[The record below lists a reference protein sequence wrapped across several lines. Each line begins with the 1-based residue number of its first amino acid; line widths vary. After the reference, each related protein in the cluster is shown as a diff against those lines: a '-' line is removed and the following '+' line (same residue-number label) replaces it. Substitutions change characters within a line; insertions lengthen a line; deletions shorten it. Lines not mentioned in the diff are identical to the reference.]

1 MGVVLFGNSVRDS
14 SMKSWK
20 RPSIEQT
27 LYGFATLAL
36 ATVSVV
42 YMSRRAFGD
51 YDSRFDYAMGSNS
64 LSDRSWFL
72 GFMSNPLTG
81 LQSID
86 QATLRWLE
94 PHSLLLIWLG
104 SPWGV
109 VIAATMTFV
118 IVGLSCNYLL
128 RTIGFTVTQSRWTA
142 LLVAGNTV
150 GGEFVGLSGID
161 FYRIVPS
168 SSTMLAGAYLLTAL
182 VLNQYQSEDMPLRK
196 KLLGTFFT
204 FILSVWLSIT
214 HTHYI
219 TMTVPFIVIVVVV
232 VLVTRGWRRGRV
244 GILNLAPLLV
254 LWTTWF
260 AIGAARFEAG
270 MFFNTAL
277 VELPKQVREI
287 EPLDN
292 VLAIQEALFPLHR
305 YDRLTLVLCILL
317 LTGLLMNFWTRRP
330 GELGQTLLLVVSV
343 VFLLFIF
350 RRFRQTG
357 GNFPLSPPYVA
368 WSFLPLLVA
377 GAAAGVTKVFDAWTL
392 LAKQL
397 SPEKL
402 RASVKLLLILGI
414 VIVGLLSVRA
424 PIGVFVRE
432 WEAGP
437 TEFPTRN
444 STELFRTLNNQ
455 IGLSETNQSFRGRVA
470 FLGASENSY
479 EIDFPELAIRKIPTI
494 HNQGHFQSPA
504 FVWFIETLFRD
515 GLPLSN
521 VKNNYPFQHVSNSAL
536 RMVGVRYVVV
546 HNNPAARAKLNHA
559 FSTKIEEVG
568 DFLIEIESPN
578 IKGVQLT
585 KVANDRSLRDYL
597 QRVRR
602 DEVEPGE
609 FFLDSRGS
617 ELIGAD
623 VLNSRLTES
632 SFRYFKSDIQLTA
645 KSSGVTLLV
654 LPIEYSH
661 CLRLRSDGADRDAKL
676 IPVNGVLTG
685 LLFNR
690 TVSTTITYRTGP
702 LTNPNC
708 RVQDLQDFRRYFA
721 YREDG

>member
-1 MGVVLFGNSVRDS
+1 
-14 SMKSWK
+14 
-20 RPSIEQT
+20 
-27 LYGFATLAL
+27 
-36 ATVSVV
+36 
-42 YMSRRAFGD
+42 
-51 YDSRFDYAMGSNS
+51 
-64 LSDRSWFL
+64 
-72 GFMSNPLTG
+72 
-81 LQSID
+81 
-86 QATLRWLE
+86 
-94 PHSLLLIWLG
+94 
-104 SPWGV
+104 
-109 VIAATMTFV
+109 MTFV

-128 RTIGFTVTQSRWTA
+128 RTIGFTATQSRWTA
-142 LLVAGNTV
+142 LIVTGNTV

-161 FYRIVPS
+161 FYRILPS

-182 VLNQYQSEDMPLRK
+182 VLNQYQSEDVPLRK

-219 TMTVPFIVIVVVV
+219 TMAVPFIVIVVVV
-232 VLVTRGWRRGRV
+232 VLVTRGSRRGRV

-270 MFFNTAL
+270 MFFNTAI

-292 VLAIQEALFPLHR
+292 ITAIQQALFPLYR

-317 LTGLLMNFWTRRP
+317 LAGLLMNCWTRRP
-330 GELGQTLLLVVSV
+330 RELSQTILLVVSV
-343 VFLLFIF
+343 IFLLFVF

-357 GNFPLSPPYVA
+357 GNFPLSPSYVS

-377 GAAAGVTKVFDAWTL
+377 GSAVGVTKVIEAWTL
-392 LAKQL
+392 LAKR
-397 SPEKL
+397 L
-402 RASVKLLLILGI
+402 RPKHLGVSAQVSLLLGI
-414 VIVGLLSVRA
+414 IIVGLLSVRA

-444 STELFRTLNNQ
+444 STEHFRTLQNQ
-455 IGLSETNQSFRGRVA
+455 LGLSETDQAFRGRVA

-521 VKNNYPFQHVSNSAL
+521 MKNNYPFQHASNSAL

-546 HNNPAARAKLNHA
+546 QNNEAARAKLNPA
-559 FSTKIEEVG
+559 FTTNIKSVD

-578 IKGVQLT
+578 INGVQLT
-585 KVANDRSLRDYL
+585 KVANDRNLRDYL
-597 QRVRR
+597 HRVSR

-617 ELIGAD
+617 EFVGAD

-632 SFRYFKSDIQLTA
+632 SFGYSKSDIQLTA
-645 KSSGVTLLV
+645 TSSGVTLLV

-661 CLRLRSDGADRDAKL
+661 CLRLRSDVAVGDAKL

-690 TVSTTITYRTGP
+690 IVSATITYRTGP
-702 LTNPNC
+702 LTNPDC
-708 RVQDLQDFRRYFA
+708 RLQDLRDFRNYFA
-721 YREDG
+721 QHEDG

>member
-1 MGVVLFGNSVRDS
+1 
-14 SMKSWK
+14 MKSWK

-196 KLLGTFFT
+196 KLWGTFFT

-270 MFFNTAL
+270 MFFNTAI

-292 VLAIQEALFPLHR
+292 VLAIQEALFPLYR
-305 YDRLTLVLCILL
+305 YDGLTLVICILL
-317 LTGLLMNFWTRRP
+317 LTGLIMNCWTRRP

-350 RRFRQTG
+350 RRFRQLPTQ
-357 GNFPLSPPYVA
+357 PLVCRLVIPPTSCCWCSS
-368 WSFLPLLVA
+368 WSH
-377 GAAAGVTKVFDAWTL
+377 K
-392 LAKQL
+392 
-397 SPEKL
+397 S
-402 RASVKLLLILGI
+402 
-414 VIVGLLSVRA
+414 
-424 PIGVFVRE
+424 
-432 WEAGP
+432 
-437 TEFPTRN
+437 
-444 STELFRTLNNQ
+444 
-455 IGLSETNQSFRGRVA
+455 
-470 FLGASENSY
+470 
-479 EIDFPELAIRKIPTI
+479 IR
-494 HNQGHFQSPA
+494 
-504 FVWFIETLFRD
+504 R
-515 GLPLSN
+515 
-521 VKNNYPFQHVSNSAL
+521 
-536 RMVGVRYVVV
+536 
-546 HNNPAARAKLNHA
+546 
-559 FSTKIEEVG
+559 
-568 DFLIEIESPN
+568 
-578 IKGVQLT
+578 
-585 KVANDRSLRDYL
+585 
-597 QRVRR
+597 
-602 DEVEPGE
+602 
-609 FFLDSRGS
+609 LDSVGQ
-617 ELIGAD
+617 A
-623 VLNSRLTES
+623 T
-632 SFRYFKSDIQLTA
+632 
-645 KSSGVTLLV
+645 
-654 LPIEYSH
+654 
-661 CLRLRSDGADRDAKL
+661 
-676 IPVNGVLTG
+676 
-685 LLFNR
+685 
-690 TVSTTITYRTGP
+690 
-702 LTNPNC
+702 
-708 RVQDLQDFRRYFA
+708 
-721 YREDG
+721 